1 MLIPPRAPRE
11 SGREYALRV
20 IRDNILHLELAPGS
34 MVSENELG
42 AELGLSR
49 TPVREALVELSKLHL
64 VEIYP
69 QRGSVVSPVDYETVE
84 ETCFM
89 RLSLEREVVKNASL
103 ICKDEEKVVLVENIL
118 AQECCLSEGGEGL
131 MQLDNELHH
140 LLFRCAR
147 KERLWEWMK
156 RFTLH
161 FDRVRLMSLDI
172 HPTDDTSNVNSIN
185 ERNVADHRA
194 IVEAVLAGD
203 ADRAAAQMERHLT
216 RYRVDEEAMRAHYP
230 PDWFR

>member
-1 MLIPPRAPRE
+1 MLIPPRVPRE

-20 IRDNILHLELAPGS
+20 IRDNILRLELAPGS

-69 QRGSVVSPVDYETVE
+69 QRGSVVSPVDYNLVE

-89 RLSLEREVVKNASL
+89 RLSLEKEVVRKASF
-103 ICKDEEKVVLVENIL
+103 DASEEEKVVLMDNVV
-118 AQECCLSEGGEGL
+118 AQERCLSEGGDGL
-131 MQLDNELHH
+131 MKLDNELHH
-140 LLFRCAR
+140 LLFCCAH
-147 KERLWEWMK
+147 KEHLWEWMT

-161 FDRVRLMSLDI
+161 FDRVRQMSLDI
-172 HPTDDTSNVNSIN
+172 HPNDGASSVNSIN

-203 ADRAAAQMERHLT
+203 ADRAAAQMEQHLT
-216 RYRVDEEAMRAHYP
+216 RYRVDEEVMRAHYP
-230 PDWFR
+230 AEWFR